1 MNKGSMDTNDD
12 AQQHR
17 RGTLKRLAGLPG
29 SRTAAAA
36 FVLTVALGL
45 GGPAA
50 YAWWSQQGTATITV
64 TAGKPTAPPV
74 TPPTTPA
81 PSPTPTA
88 PVPTPTPTAPV
99 PTTPPVT
106 APASPVVPTAL
117 TCARNPGVGGS
128 NGGRDTTV
136 SWSAPGAPAGTA
148 TIIDIILV
156 SKNGKS
162 VSGTLSY
169 AVPGSSGTVALAAL
183 PGIEP
188 FLADAHGKNSKFS
201 VGVRNAWLSKAISAP
216 VVLGGQLAVVGTPSA
231 ALAKHGFQYKEKGD
245 WFNCPNGVQ

>member
-1 MNKGSMDTNDD
+1 MDTNDD
-12 AQQHR
+12 ARQHR
-17 RGTLKRLAGLPG
+17 RGHLKRLAGLPG

-74 TPPTTPA
+74 TPPAPSPTPPVPTTPPTTPA
-81 PSPTPTA
+81 PSPS
-88 PVPTPTPTAPV
+88 PTAPV

-117 TCARNPGVGGS
+117 TCARNSSVGGS

-136 SWSAPGAPAGTA
+136 SWSAAGAPEGTA

-162 VSGTLSY
+162 VSGTMSY

-201 VGVRNAWLSKAISAP
+201 VAVRNAWLSTAISAP
-216 VVLGGQLAVVGTPSA
+216 VVLGSPVAVVGTPSG
-231 ALAKHGFQYKEKGD
+231 ALAKDGFQYKENGD